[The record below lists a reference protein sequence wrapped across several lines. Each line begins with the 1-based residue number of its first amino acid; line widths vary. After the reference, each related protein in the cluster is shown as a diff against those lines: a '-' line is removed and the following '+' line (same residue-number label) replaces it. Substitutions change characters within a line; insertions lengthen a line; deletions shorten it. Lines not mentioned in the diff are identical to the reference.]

1 MRHEDLIQTAY
12 GEVRAAALADT
23 RRILRAV
30 DELDRFC
37 AEWKRELRVELLRV
51 HAMAHTVINDAPLSI
66 GAGEE
71 SLTEAAYGV
80 AEEFREWQQSLRAA
94 IALLD
99 AIADL
104 TPE

>member
-1 MRHEDLIQTAY
+1 MN
-12 GEVRAAALADT
+12 
-23 RRILRAV
+23 ILTIR
-30 DELDRFC
+30 
-37 AEWKRELRVELLRV
+37 
-51 HAMAHTVINDAPLSI
+51 
-66 GAGEE
+66 GEE

-80 AEEFREWQQSLRAA
+80 AEEFRKWQQSLRAA